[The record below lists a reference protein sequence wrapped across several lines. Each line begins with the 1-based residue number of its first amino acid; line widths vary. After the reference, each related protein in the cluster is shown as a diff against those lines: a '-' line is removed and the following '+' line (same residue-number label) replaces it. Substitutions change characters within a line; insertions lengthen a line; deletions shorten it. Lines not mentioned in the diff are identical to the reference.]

1 MSVEE
6 AASEVKL
13 GMLFVSV
20 GTDGEKMLF
29 SLKLF
34 IIVIYDSGNWVA
46 H

>member
-29 SLKLF
+29 SLKLRYLLLLYKTR
-34 IIVIYDSGNWVA
+34 VTE
-46 H
+46 